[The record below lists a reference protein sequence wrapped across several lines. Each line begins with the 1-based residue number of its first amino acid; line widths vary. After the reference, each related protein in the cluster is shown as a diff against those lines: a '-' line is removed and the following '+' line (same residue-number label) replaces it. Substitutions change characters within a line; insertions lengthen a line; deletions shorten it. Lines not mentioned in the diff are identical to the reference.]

1 MRKVIIISFLLVL
14 GLKGFGQ
21 ENIKS
26 IDFIEFH
33 MTYAK
38 MRGRTLDIKMSKSDD
53 NVSVHVNDMWN
64 DIDTSFHIILKD
76 YNDCL
81 NSVMKINANEL
92 NQALNYDGFDGCT
105 FTIEYGGIFNRISFK
120 IWEPMSDTKKR
131 KLSKYLIA
139 CKQILSS
146 VNLLETEYFQKYF
159 EEE

>member
-1 MRKVIIISFLLVL
+1 ML
-14 GLKGFGQ
+14 GLNGFGQ

-26 IDFIEFH
+26 VDFIELH

-38 MRGRTLDIKMSKSDD
+38 MRGRTLDIKIFKKD
-53 NVSVHVNDMWN
+53 NSVSVDINDTWN
-64 DIDTSFHIILKD
+64 DIDTNFNIDIKE

-81 NSVMKINANEL
+81 NSVMKINTNEL
-92 NQALNYDGFDGCT
+92 NQMLIYDGFDGCT
-105 FTIEYGGIFNRISFK
+105 FTIEYGGTFNSISFK
-120 IWEPMSDTKKR
+120 IWEPISNTKKR

-146 VNLLETEYFQKYF
+146 VNLLENEYFQKYF